1 MNKYTNNS
9 SKRCVLEVDIEYPK
23 ELKELHNDYPLVSEK
38 IEMKKEMF
46 SNYQLK
52 IDNLYNI
59 LIVTVKKLVPNFFE
73 CVLHYENLQL
83 YFRLVLKLKNTLRI
97 RIQ

>member
-1 MNKYTNNS
+1 MTI
-9 SKRCVLEVDIEYPK
+9 LWFQ
-23 ELKELHNDYPLVSEK
+23 
-38 IEMKKEMF
+38 KKEMF

-83 YFRLVLKLKNTLRI
+83 YLRLVLKLKNTLRI